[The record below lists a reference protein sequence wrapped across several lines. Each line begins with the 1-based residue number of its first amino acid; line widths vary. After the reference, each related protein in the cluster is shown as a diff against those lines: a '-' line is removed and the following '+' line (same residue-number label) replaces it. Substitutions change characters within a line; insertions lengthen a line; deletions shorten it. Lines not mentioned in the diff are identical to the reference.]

1 MVPERVFYVV
11 AHGENYNRGAR
22 LVKDGWTY
30 DLYDLYDLG
39 CGSHKVHCVKSRVVT
54 KENKNTYTN
63 SQGVITEYADCK
75 LSDIPDSVE
84 SDWVTWDE
92 Y

>member
-1 MVPERVFYVV
+1 MLFRSVSQSRYP
-11 AHGENYNRGAR
+11 GAR
-22 LVKDGWTY
+22 MTKNGWTY
-30 DLYDLYDLG
+30 VLG
-39 CGSHKVHCVKSRVVT
+39 HELHKVNCIKSRVVT

-63 SQGVITEYADCK
+63 LQGVITEYVDCK

-84 SDWVTWDE
+84 SDWETWDE